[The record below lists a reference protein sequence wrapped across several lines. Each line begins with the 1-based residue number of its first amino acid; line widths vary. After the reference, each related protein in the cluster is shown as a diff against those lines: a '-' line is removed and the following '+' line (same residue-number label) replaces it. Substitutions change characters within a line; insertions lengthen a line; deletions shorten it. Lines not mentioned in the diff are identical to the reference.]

1 MDRLAR
7 MHLFVRVVEL
17 GSFVRASEEL
27 GIGRPTAT
35 DAVASL
41 EKHLGVRLLHR
52 TTRKLSLTEDGRA
65 YYERCLRILA
75 DIAEAE
81 DAASTARASPR
92 GRLRVS
98 IPHSFIYFDFFPQL
112 PRFLRAHPDLQVEL
126 VITDRAVN
134 LAEEG
139 IDCAVRAVPIPD
151 DSTLVARRIA
161 GAEWVTCASP
171 AYLKANGKPREVRE
185 LERHNCIRFISPSR
199 GRVLDFRFEDRG
211 QKLTFTPR
219 GNLGV
224 TSLEAAAM
232 AAQGGIGIAQVP
244 EDFVRAAIRAKRLV
258 NLLPGK
264 TAPAPPMC
272 VVYPSNRYLS
282 AKVRVFADFAADVFD
297 NVERMASKRG

>member
-1 MDRLAR
+1 

-27 GIGRPTAT
+27 EIARPTAT
-35 DAVASL
+35 ESVAAL
-41 EKHLGVRLLHR
+41 EKRLGVRLLHR

-75 DIAEAE
+75 EVAEAE
-81 DAASTARASPR
+81 DAATSARGSPT

-98 IPHSFIYFDFFPQL
+98 VPHSFIYFDFFPQL
-112 PRFLRAHPDLQVEL
+112 PRFLERHPGLHVEL

-134 LAEEG
+134 MAEEG

-161 GAEWVTCASP
+161 GARWVTCASP
-171 AYLKANGKPREVRE
+171 AYVKSRGKPRDIRD
-185 LERHNCIRFISPSR
+185 LERHNCVRFISPST
-199 GRVLDFRFEDRG
+199 GRVVDFRFEEKG
-211 QKLTFTPR
+211 QRVAFTPK

-244 EDFVRAAIRAKRLV
+244 ADFVRDAIRAKRLV
-258 NLLPGK
+258 ALLPDK
-264 TAPAPPMC
+264 FAAAPPMC

-282 AKVRVFADFAADVFD
+282 AKVRAFADFAAEVFD
-297 NVERMASKRG
+297 NVERPRPKVSRSVR